1 MDGEKRAV
9 HRDAREFAV
18 TGLEPG
24 TTYTIYMITDHEGD
38 VQSDP
43 SRFLPFTTG
52 RPAVTRVWCSFRSQ
66 VKGDGEGGCERN
78 HLHHLSL
85 NRGGRWGTT
94 DDFATSVLQF
104 SLFSTAFWDL
114 PNSRPVHFLMLSSY
128 FFLCLSALSS
138 SPFHCA
144 LQGGFGL
151 T

>member
-1 MDGEKRAV
+1 M

-24 TTYTIYMITDHEGD
+24 TAYTIYMITDHEGD

-43 SRFLPFTTG
+43 SRSLPFTTD

-78 HLHHLSL
+78 HLHHLSF

-94 DDFATSVLQF
+94 DDFATSFLQF
-104 SLFSTAFWDL
+104 PLFSTAFWDL
-114 PNSRPVHFLMLSSY
+114 PNSRPVHSLMLSSHL
-128 FFLCLSALSS
+128 FLRLPPLL
-138 SPFHCA
+138 PP
-144 LQGGFGL
+144 L
-151 T
+151 TVPCKMVLARLDERET